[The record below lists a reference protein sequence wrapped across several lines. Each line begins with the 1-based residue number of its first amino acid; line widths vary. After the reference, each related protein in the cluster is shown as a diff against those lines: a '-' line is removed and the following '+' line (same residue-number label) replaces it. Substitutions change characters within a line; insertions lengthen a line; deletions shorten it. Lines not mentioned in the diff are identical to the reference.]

1 MAAVSSTY
9 KDPSTSFVWWI
20 EGDRIAIAT
29 EIGDAGTTETSESKL
44 KAVQLSISSSLQ
56 SDGSTKNLVTE
67 PIDSSET
74 AIDVDDASVL
84 SQYEIIQINN
94 EIMRI
99 ESISSNTLTVTRG
112 FRNTTA
118 TTHATD
124 TTSLTTLAANVTTT
138 DGTSVTLTSSDSL
151 SVDDLIKIDSETMRI
166 TAIDTETNIVTVTR
180 GWHSST
186 GATHTSGATVYKYDD
201 NGLIKEHD
209 EITRGITISYY
220 AEPDK
225 LEASGG
231 NNAIDGTIDI
241 DNALQPLL
249 IDYVKGKAL
258 MDAAAKTNNPTIAQ
272 IKMASAQQ
280 CLANYREGLRKFGM
294 KKNDKTGGT
303 RGIVPADMR

>member
-1 MAAVSSTY
+1 MAAVSSIY

-29 EIGDAGTTETSESKL
+29 EIGDGGTTETSESKL
-44 KAVQLSISSSLQ
+44 KAVQL
-56 SDGSTKNLVTE
+56 GTG
-67 PIDSSET
+67 
-74 AIDVDDASVL
+74 
-84 SQYEIIQINN
+84 
-94 EIMRI
+94 
-99 ESISSNTLTVTRG
+99 NTI
-112 FRNTTA
+112 
-118 TTHATD
+118 
-124 TTSLTTLAANVTTT
+124 T
-138 DGTSVTLTSSDSL
+138 DG
-151 SVDDLIKIDSETMRI
+151 
-166 TAIDTETNIVTVTR
+166 IV
-180 GWHSST
+180 
-186 GATHTSGATVYKYDD
+186 
-201 NGLIKEHD
+201 
-209 EITRGITISYY
+209 ISYY

-225 LEASGG
+225 MTSITA
-231 NNAIDGTIDI
+231 TIDI

>member
-29 EIGDAGTTETSESKL
+29 EIGDGGTTETAESKL
-44 KAVQLSISSSLQ
+44 KAVQL
-56 SDGSTKNLVTE
+56 GTG
-67 PIDSSET
+67 
-74 AIDVDDASVL
+74 
-84 SQYEIIQINN
+84 
-94 EIMRI
+94 
-99 ESISSNTLTVTRG
+99 NTI
-112 FRNTTA
+112 
-118 TTHATD
+118 
-124 TTSLTTLAANVTTT
+124 T
-138 DGTSVTLTSSDSL
+138 DG
-151 SVDDLIKIDSETMRI
+151 
-166 TAIDTETNIVTVTR
+166 IV
-180 GWHSST
+180 
-186 GATHTSGATVYKYDD
+186 
-201 NGLIKEHD
+201 
-209 EITRGITISYY
+209 ISYY